1 MLSRKWTLVRCFH
14 KCRSFARLGL
24 ALAVAAWCAVA
35 SAQDYP
41 NRAVKIILPVS
52 PGGQPDVSV
61 RVLANQ
67 FSQQFGQPF
76 LVENVPGASGANA
89 ISALLKA
96 PADGYTL
103 AYGDAGFWAI
113 NVALNPKMAFDPQ
126 RDLVPIGLFGETTG
140 LFLCVTDSVP
150 ANSLQELIALV
161 KAKPG
166 TFSYAS
172 VGIGSIHHL
181 IMEDFR
187 ASLGLNILHVPYKSS
202 GQSVPALV
210 GGQVS
215 MALAS
220 LAVVSPF
227 ARDGKLKILGVST
240 LKRASLAP
248 NVPTIA
254 EIAIP
259 DFDHG
264 GGLGLVARAG
274 TPQVVIDRISAA
286 IAKAVALPEV
296 VSRFATVGLEP
307 IRDNSPARQAE
318 RMREDRIKYTR
329 VAKLSGASAE

>member
-1 MLSRKWTLVRCFH
+1 MRLHAGKVGWRVRIGA
-14 KCRSFARLGL
+14 SL
-24 ALAVAAWCAVA
+24 AAAVFSVLA

-41 NRAVKIILPVS
+41 VRPVRIILNVS
-52 PGGQPDVSV
+52 PGGMPDVTV

-67 FSQQFGQPF
+67 FSAQLGQPF
-76 LVENVPGASGANA
+76 IVENVPGANSTNA

-103 AYGDAGFWAI
+103 GYGDAGYWAI

-126 RDLVPIGLFGETTG
+126 SDLAPIGLYGETTG

-150 ANSLQELIALV
+150 VKTLQELIALA

-166 TFSYAS
+166 ALSYAS

-187 ASLGLNILHVPYKSS
+187 SSLGLNLLHVPYKSS
-202 GQSVPALV
+202 GQAVPALV

-220 LAVVSPF
+220 LTVVSPF
-227 ARDGKLKILGVST
+227 ARDGKLRVLAVST
-240 LKRASLAP
+240 AKRSKLAP
-248 NVPTIA
+248 DVPTIA
-254 EIAIP
+254 EAGGIP
-259 DFDHG
+259 GFDHA

-274 TPQVVIDRISAA
+274 TPQVAIDKMSAA
-286 IAKAVALPEV
+286 IARAVAMPEV
-296 VSRFATVGLEP
+296 VSRFIAVGLEP
-307 IRDNSPARQAE
+307 LHDNSPAKMAE
-318 RMREDRIKYTR
+318 RMREDRTKYAR
-329 VAKLSGASAE
+329 VAKVSGAVAE